1 MKLRL
6 SPRAED
12 DLDRIAAYL
21 EPRDPQAAQL
31 VQQGIAAALRLLIQH
46 PQVGCHIG
54 RGARRFP
61 VPRLPYLILY
71 RINEQAGEVA
81 VATIRH
87 TSRRP
92 IA

>member
-6 SPRAED
+6 APRAED

-21 EPRDPQAAQL
+21 EARNPQAAQL
-31 VQQGIAAALRLLIQH
+31 VQERIAAALQLLTKH
-46 PQVGCHIG
+46 PHAGRHIG

-61 VPRLPYLILY
+61 LPGQSYLILY
-71 RINEQAGEVA
+71 RINERAGEVA

-87 TSRRP
+87 TARRS
-92 IA
+92 IV